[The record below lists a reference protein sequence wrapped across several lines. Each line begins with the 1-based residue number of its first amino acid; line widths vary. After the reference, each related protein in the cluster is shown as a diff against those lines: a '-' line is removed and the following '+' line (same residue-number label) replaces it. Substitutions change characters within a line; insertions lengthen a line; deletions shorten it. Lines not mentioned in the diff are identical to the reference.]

1 MDLDNFEKAKM
12 LMVAPPYSFAP
23 YPLAQ
28 SKQTTANLQ
37 ALNKVGYKAAHYYL
51 TGKKAKDL
59 DKLVEDGL
67 KEYEKGE
74 TISASSMGEA
84 LEIYGKK
91 KHK

>member
-1 MDLDNFEKAKM
+1 MANTIVKDSITISRDSVKKAGGFVI
-12 LMVAPPYSFAP
+12 LPI
-23 YPLAQ
+23 
-28 SKQTTANLQ
+28 KQYERLREQVIPT
-37 ALNKVGYKAAHYYL
+37 YYL